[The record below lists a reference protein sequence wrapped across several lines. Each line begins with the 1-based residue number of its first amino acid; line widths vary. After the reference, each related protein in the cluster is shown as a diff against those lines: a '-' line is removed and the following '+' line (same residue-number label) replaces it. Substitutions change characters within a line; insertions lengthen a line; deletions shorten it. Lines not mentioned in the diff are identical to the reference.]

1 MRLVEHAAAKFE
13 LYELDEREQTIEQL
27 DCSDRGNIATIRSV
41 CGFYLKTGRLEAVG
55 PLLETVVKGGVPC
68 STGDQEWARQSLAYV
83 LSATT
88 DFARFR
94 QALDFV
100 GVKLDEEGR
109 LVREKGDD
117 IDSTDSIRAKG
128 RVLATQPQAQF
139 RNRAVDLLEQLDL
152 HDVMVIRSS
161 LGGWIAAVM
170 AVRDTTRLSS
180 IVLVDSAGIQV
191 EGHPIAD
198 VFPLTPD
205 ELSALS
211 YHNPAAFRIDP
222 TTLSPERVA
231 AVRANFQALKVYDQ
245 GQGMHDL
252 KLRRRLGRV
261 RIPAL
266 VVWGESDGVVDPD
279 YGRAYAQ
286 ALPNARFELIPEAGH
301 LPQIEQPAR
310 LLKVIWE
317 FADSIPSTPS
327 VVRSS
332 EEH

>member
-1 MRLVEHAAAKFE
+1 MSTFPSSTPTTRRESFANGLTVRIDEQGSGRPILVLH
-13 LYELDEREQTIEQL
+13 
-27 DCSDRGNIATIRSV
+27 G
-41 CGFYLKTGRLEAVG
+41 GGG
-55 PLLETVVKGGVPC
+55 PLTVAGLALALSTRAHVLVP
-68 STGDQEWARQSLAYV
+68 THPGFAGEPRPEWFDSVDDLAITY
-83 LSATT
+83 L
-88 DFARFR
+88 
-94 QALDFV
+94 
-100 GVKLDEEGR
+100 
-109 LVREKGDD
+109 
-117 IDSTDSIRAKG
+117 
-128 RVLATQPQAQF
+128 
-139 RNRAVDLLEQLDL
+139 DLLEHLDL
-152 HDVMVIRSS
+152 CDVIVIGSS
-161 LGGWIAAVM
+161 LGGWIAAEM

-180 IVLVDSAGIQV
+180 IVLVDAAGIQV

-222 TTLSPERVA
+222 ATLTPERVA

-252 KLRRRLGRV
+252 KLRRRLSRV

-266 VVWGESDGVVDPD
+266 VVWGESDGVMDPD

-310 LLKVIWE
+310 LLNVVWE
-317 FADSIPSTPS
+317 FANSITATP
-327 VVRSS
+327 
-332 EEH
+332 